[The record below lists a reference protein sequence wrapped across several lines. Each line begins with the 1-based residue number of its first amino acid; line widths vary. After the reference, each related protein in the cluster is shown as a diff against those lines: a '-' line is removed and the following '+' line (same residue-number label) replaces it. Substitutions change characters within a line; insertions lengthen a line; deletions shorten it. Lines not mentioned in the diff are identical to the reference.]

1 MKKLIAL
8 ATVAA
13 AAAVGTGY
21 ATHPDE
27 SQQFLD
33 AAVRAAE
40 RLRDNIEA
48 NPVPVIV
55 ALGTFLLTIVYH
67 KAKGKSLRESVEFA
81 ATRVTLVP
89 VPTPAPAPGE
99 HENTVVKRAQA
110 RATRTQLIADQIGL
124 ENRIRKLPDE
134 VKKAEREVCYAEQAV
149 TDGEVVLTAAEES
162 LEAKLAASETAN
174 AKLESLRKEL
184 AAGESEIAA
193 IAAELK
199 KLADL
204 V

>member
-8 ATVAA
+8 TTVSL
-13 AAAVGTGY
+13 AAAVGTAS

-27 SQQFLD
+27 SRLLL
-33 AAVRAAE
+33 AAVTRAAD
-40 RLRDNIEA
+40 RMWSGIEA
-48 NPVPVIV
+48 NPVPVLV

-81 ATRVTLVP
+81 ATRVTVVP
-89 VPTPAPAPGE
+89 VPTVAPVESDAA
-99 HENTVVKRAQA
+99 VVKRAQA

-134 VKKAEREVCYAEQAV
+134 VKQAELDACYTEQAV
-149 TDGEVVLTAAEES
+149 TDAEKALTAAETA
-162 LEAKLAASETAN
+162 LETKLAANEAAGTR
-174 AKLESLRKEL
+174 LEALRKEL
-184 AAGESEIAA
+184 AGGQAELTA

-199 KLADL
+199 KFAEF